1 MTAMLTLTP
10 DEFIARFA
18 PAADPAPADATPAD
32 YFIRNRETGKLE
44 LHFDKADYDAL
55 TDAQKAEIK
64 GAFLWGR
71 RSGCWISRAKE
82 PNLWRAE
89 RVAKSLG
96 LADAG
101 QTGEKLTFAEQL
113 QRKAERAE
121 RRAERY
127 EDHADAAAARGEQLQ
142 KPITDMH
149 GDIAFFTQPNINTS
163 AGRAFTRRRDRMF
176 AAFEQGFDEY
186 RKSEHYRERAEAAR
200 RAAGMPEYKDRG
212 FIDRRIRECEK
223 NIRSLRS
230 SIEDYE
236 TDKLPRAEAGTLKH
250 YDGAPY
256 TPEEV
261 AAQIDRW
268 LDQLDTQ
275 LDKLGFFQDTLDA
288 LGGVAYS
295 RHNIMPG
302 CSVRVGRWGVLKV
315 MSTGPKNFT
324 AATVHGSALQFAY
337 AEIDELVNAEPEPP
351 KQQPFAVGEAFT
363 LRNGSVHTITR
374 ATDKTVTFTTDAGNT
389 YRATPKYRPIPASGK
404 WQWVLKVGSTS
415 WASEFIYRD

>member
-1 MTAMLTLTP
+1 MTDMLTLTP

-44 LHFDKADYDAL
+44 LHFDKAGYDAL

-89 RVAKSLG
+89 RVAKSIG
-96 LADAG
+96 LTDAG
-101 QTGEKLTFAEQL
+101 QTGEKLTFAEQM

-127 EDHADAAAARGEQLQ
+127 EGRADAAAARGEQLQ

-149 GDIAFFTQPNINTS
+149 GDIAFFTQPNINST

-176 AAFEQGFDEY
+176 AAFEQGFGEY
-186 RKSEHYRERAEAAR
+186 RKSEHYRERAATAR
-200 RAAGMPEYKDRG
+200 RTADQAELNDRG
-212 FIDRRIRECEK
+212 FICRRIDDCEK
-223 NIRSLRS
+223 NLRALRR

-236 TDKLPRAEAGTLKH
+236 AKLPRAEAGELKR
-250 YDGAPY
+250 YDGSPY
-256 TPEEV
+256 TAEDV
-261 AAQIDRW
+261 AAQIEYW
-268 LDQLDTQ
+268 LDRIEVQ
-275 LDKLGFFQDTLDA
+275 LDKLGYYQDALDA
-288 LGGVAYS
+288 LGGVAWS
-295 RHNIMPG
+295 QENIMPG